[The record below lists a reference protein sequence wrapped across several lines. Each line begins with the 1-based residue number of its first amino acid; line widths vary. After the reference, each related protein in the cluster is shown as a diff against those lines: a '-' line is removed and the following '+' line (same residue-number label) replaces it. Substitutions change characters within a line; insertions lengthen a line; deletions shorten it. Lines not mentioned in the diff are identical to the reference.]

1 MWFKNLSIYRLNQ
14 RFEHSAEEL
23 AERLAEFA
31 FQPVGRTEQVTR
43 GWVAPLPGGES
54 LVHAAGGQ
62 FLVCLQEESRLLP
75 AAVIRETLDER
86 VAEREEAE
94 YRKLGRKEK
103 NRLKEEITLELL
115 PRAFTRSK
123 RLYAWIDTRNGY
135 LVVDT
140 STWRQAEELTE
151 LLRACLGTLPIQ
163 PLATDSNPQPI
174 MTDWLVKQS
183 EPADVELGDEAVFED
198 PQNEGA
204 EVRCKRL
211 DLHSG
216 EISAHIK
223 AGKLVRRLAL
233 TWDERMSFVLD
244 ADLSIK
250 RLKFLDVVQEG
261 NEDYTPE
268 SAAER
273 FDADF
278 SIMTLELGRFLP
290 RLTDLFGGEAQRD
303 NATAATG

>member
-1 MWFKNLSIYRLNQ
+1 MWFKNLCIYRNNQ
-14 RFEHSAEEL
+14 PFAHSAEEL

-31 FQPVGRTEQVTR
+31 FQPVGRIEHLSR
-43 GWVAPLPGGES
+43 GWVPPLPGGES

-62 FLVCLQEESRLLP
+62 YLVSLQEESRLLP
-75 AAVIRETLDER
+75 AYVIRETLDER

-94 YRKLGRKEK
+94 CRKLGRKEK

-115 PRAFTRSK
+115 PQAFTRSK
-123 RLYAWIDTRNGY
+123 RLYAWIDTRNGW

-140 STWRQAEELTE
+140 ATWRQAEELTE
-151 LLRACLGTLPIQ
+151 LLRASLGTLPIQ
-163 PLATDSNPQPI
+163 PLATNSNPQPI
-174 MTDWLVKQS
+174 MTDWLAKQA

-198 PQNEGA
+198 PKNDGA
-204 EVRCKRL
+204 EIRGKRV

-216 EISAHIK
+216 EIGAHIR
-223 AGKLVRRLAL
+223 AGKLVRRLAV
-233 TWDERMSFVLD
+233 TWDERISFVLD
-244 ADLSIK
+244 ADLSLK

-261 NEDYTPE
+261 NEDFVPE

-278 SIMTLELGRFLP
+278 AIMTLELQ
-290 RLTDLFGGEAQRD
+290 RLIPQLVDVFGGEVRE
-303 NATAATG
+303 AA